1 MKSKNL
7 TYLILGFIFLLLVL
21 SFLFEGKLKD
31 MNPELAFLTPN
42 WVHWFGTDSLGRDLF
57 AKSLVGFRNSLF
69 IAFLSLLIS
78 LLLGLFFGFMSA
90 TGRPLQ
96 RRLFGR
102 FILFFQALPD
112 FFIITFILFYLN
124 KYFNESD
131 YSKHFHFVF
140 VVGFFSWVGISQ
152 FVRLQVLNENEK
164 SYIEGA
170 RAIGRSPFGILYQ
183 HLWPQISKDV
193 LLYTFSKVPYFLLYE
208 STFSFLGFGIQSPNY
223 TLGVLF
229 QEGWRSIAIYPH
241 LVFFPMLYVFVVSYL
256 VNFYVLNV
264 KSKK

>member
-1 MKSKNL
+1 MKSKKL
-7 TYLILGFIFLLLVL
+7 SIFIFGFFLVFL
-21 SFLFEGKLKD
+21 VFSFLLEGKLSD
-31 MNPELAFLTPN
+31 MNPELAFLTPS
-42 WVHWFGTDSLGRDLF
+42 WIHWFGTDSLGRDLF
-57 AKSLVGFRNSLF
+57 AKSLVGFRNSLL
-69 IAFLSLLIS
+69 IASLALLIS
-78 LLLGLFFGFMSA
+78 FILGLFFGFTSA
-90 TGRPLQ
+90 TGGSFQKRIVS
-96 RRLFGR
+96 R

-112 FFIITFILFYLN
+112 FFIITFVLFYLN
-124 KYFNESD
+124 KYFNGSE
-131 YSKHFHFVF
+131 YSKHFHFIL
-140 VVGFFSWVGISQ
+140 VVGFFSWIGISQ

-170 RAIGRSPFGILYQ
+170 RAIGLSHFGILNK

-193 LLYTFSKVPYFLLYE
+193 LVYTFSKIPYFLLYE

-256 VNFYVLNV
+256 VNYYVLNV